1 MIRKLYDITLRDVIL
16 LDVTKSASHLKIF
29 RLIPIWF
36 CHKQLESLAKEIFD
50 LMGSESIVDK
60 LQTDFDKIISYR
72 NLQVLEALYKL
83 VMIEIRLKSRIN
95 AWKIIAGKEFK
106 ESEQLKDILEQVLK
120 HTGIDIQQPEDIQRL
135 NEYIE
140 FKIDKHKELFPDKV
154 EDDDENEDGP
164 KLVNLSRIVY
174 SVFNFMGETYNENM
188 RLITFIEMKQLAEER
203 IAKST
208 QNDNG
213 FE

>member
-1 MIRKLYDITLRDVIL
+1 MIRKLHDITLRDVIL
-16 LDVTKSASHLKIF
+16 LDVTKSASHLKKY

-36 CHKQLESLAKEIFD
+36 CRKQLENLAKEIFD
-50 LMGSESIVDK
+50 MMGSESMVDK

-72 NLQVLEALYKL
+72 NLQMLEALYKL
-83 VMIEIRLKSRIN
+83 VVIEIRLKSRIN

-106 ESEQLKDILEQVLK
+106 ESEQLKDILEEVLN
-120 HTGIDIQQPEDIQRL
+120 HTGIDIQQPKDVQKL

-154 EDDDENEDGP
+154 EDEERET
-164 KLVNLSRIVY
+164 VSLSRIIY
-174 SVFNFMGETYNENM
+174 SVFNFMGESYNENM

-203 IAKST
+203 IAKSK